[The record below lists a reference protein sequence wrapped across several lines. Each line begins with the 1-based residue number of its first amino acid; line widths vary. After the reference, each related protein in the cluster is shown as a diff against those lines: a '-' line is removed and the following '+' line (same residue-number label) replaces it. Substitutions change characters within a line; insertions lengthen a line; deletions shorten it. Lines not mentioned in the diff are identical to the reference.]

1 MEERQGNSRTTDSN
15 VREAA
20 SLRRAEAADLPSLAR
35 VLADAFAAYP
45 WTRWSIPAEEY
56 DARLEE
62 LQLLYLGHAHDH
74 GLVFTDSNL
83 RSVSAFL
90 PPHAPQPSEALQARV
105 AELHGDRLAQV
116 FGVALPPA
124 PAEAWSLATV
134 GVSPLSQGRGLG
146 AAVTR
151 SGLETIDE
159 YCAPVAL
166 ETSSE
171 DNVRLYR
178 RLGFA
183 VDAITQIPDGPVV
196 YSMSR
201 AAGGERSEVG

>member
-1 MEERQGNSRTTDSN
+1 MEEWQGGSRATGSN

-20 SLRRAEAADLPSLAR
+20 ILGRATTADLPSLAR

-45 WTRWSIPAEEY
+45 WTRWSIPTEGY

-74 GLVFTDSNL
+74 GLVFTDSSL
-83 RSVSAFL
+83 RAVSAFL
-90 PPHAPQPSEALQARV
+90 PPQAPQPSAALQERV

-116 FGVALPPA
+116 YAVALPSA
-124 PAEAWSLATV
+124 PAGAWTLATV
-134 GVSPLSQGRGLG
+134 GVSPLHQGRGLG
-146 AAVTR
+146 VAVTR
-151 SGLETIDE
+151 AGLETIDE
-159 YCAPVAL
+159 YRAPVAL

-171 DNVRLYR
+171 GNVRLYR

-183 VDAITQIPDGPVV
+183 VDAVTQIPDGPVV

-201 AAGGERSEVG
+201 AASAEPSDNA

>member
-1 MEERQGNSRTTDSN
+1 MLGRATT
-15 VREAA
+15 
-20 SLRRAEAADLPSLAR
+20 ADLPSLAR

-45 WTRWSIPAEEY
+45 WTRWSIPTEGY

-74 GLVFTDSNL
+74 GLVFTDSSL
-83 RSVSAFL
+83 RAVSAFL
-90 PPHAPQPSEALQARV
+90 PPQAPQPSAALQERV

-116 FGVALPPA
+116 YAVALPSA
-124 PAEAWSLATV
+124 PAGAWTLATV
-134 GVSPLSQGRGLG
+134 GVSPLHQGRGLG
-146 AAVTR
+146 VAVTR
-151 SGLETIDE
+151 AGLETIDE
-159 YCAPVAL
+159 YRAPVAL

-171 DNVRLYR
+171 GNVRLYR

-183 VDAITQIPDGPVV
+183 VDAVTQIPDGPVV

-201 AAGGERSEVG
+201 AAGAEPSDNA